1 MGSVG
6 DERRGGKRRRGGL
19 LGRGREREGKGKGL
33 LGREEG
39 RGREK
44 AFFRCVDIVMIS
56 SPSPGAVMALV
67 FVFFLPTG
75 ALLSR
80 YYQAVF
86 SAWLKVQ
93 ARRIPRPL
101 VGETG
106 MEWSL

>member
-1 MGSVG
+1 M
-6 DERRGGKRRRGGL
+6 K
-19 LGRGREREGKGKGL
+19 EREGREGEEEL

-39 RGREK
+39 KGREK
-44 AFFRCVDIVMIS
+44 AFFGCVGILIISS

-86 SAWLKVQ
+86 SAWFKVQ
-93 ARRIPRPL
+93 TRRIPRPL

-106 MEWSL
+106 MEWS